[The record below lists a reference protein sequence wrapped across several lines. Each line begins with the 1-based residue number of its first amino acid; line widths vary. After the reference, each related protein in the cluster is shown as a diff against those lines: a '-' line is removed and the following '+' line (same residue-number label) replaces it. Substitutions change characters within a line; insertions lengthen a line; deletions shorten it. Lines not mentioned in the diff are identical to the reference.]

1 MSSQVKFTNVSVNKV
16 IDIMN
21 YTESNMKV
29 NKGLGDDPLGLDG
42 AGTGAPIDLLTVET
56 SSLLND
62 ANT

>member
-1 MSSQVKFTNVSVNKV
+1 
-16 IDIMN
+16 MN